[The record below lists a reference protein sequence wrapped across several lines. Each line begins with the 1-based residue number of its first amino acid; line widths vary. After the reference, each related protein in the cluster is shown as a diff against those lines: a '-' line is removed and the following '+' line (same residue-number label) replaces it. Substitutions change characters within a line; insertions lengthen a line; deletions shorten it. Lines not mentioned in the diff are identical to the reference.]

1 MIMLEQSWSTLFQ
14 YKFYSIST
22 QDTDDPFGQLAE
34 ILDEL
39 RVLDH
44 ELVPDGL
51 TSERLIF
58 KDEEAAISI

>member
-1 MIMLEQSWSTLFQ
+1 MIMLKQSWSTLFQ
-14 YKFYSIST
+14 YKFYNIST

-39 RVLDH
+39 RVLDN

-51 TSERLIF
+51 TSERLILT
-58 KDEEAAISI
+58 DEEAVISI

>member
-1 MIMLEQSWSTLFQ
+1 MLEQSWSTLFQ

-44 ELVPDGL
+44 EPVPDGL